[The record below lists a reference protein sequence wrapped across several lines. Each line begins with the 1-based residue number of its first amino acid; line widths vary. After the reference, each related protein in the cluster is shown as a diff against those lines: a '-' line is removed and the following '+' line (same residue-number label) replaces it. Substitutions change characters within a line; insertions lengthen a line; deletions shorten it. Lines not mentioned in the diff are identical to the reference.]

1 MPGPPED
8 WAEVGERLLA
18 GDPGALA
25 RVNRL
30 VTGVLTQ
37 LRAYDFRDA
46 WDDVRQEVLAAVV
59 ANARAG
65 RLRDPAAFVAYV
77 RAIARN
83 KVMDHLK
90 AHLRCRPGE
99 TIPWEDVAES
109 LPAVEDDPRVR
120 EVWAAAETLYGPAD
134 ATAVSRRDC
143 DGEIRCVELRDRE
156 AGAERRGARH
166 VRAYPG
172 PTKLLRCAPRR
183 RLPSRGAM
191 AGRRTSVARR
201 RIVRARWRQAG
212 KRCRPPAWRGHA
224 SWQR

>member
-8 WAEVGERLLA
+8 WGGVVERVLA

-30 VTGVLTQ
+30 VTGVLTH

-83 KVMDHLK
+83 KVMDQLK

-99 TIPWEDVAES
+99 TTPWEDVAET
-109 LPAVEDDPRVR
+109 LPAAEDDPRVR
-120 EVWAAAETLYGPAD
+120 EVWAAAETLSAD
-134 ATAVSRRDC
+134 ERRVLDGLYREGRTYEEVAVTTGIPLGTLKRR
-143 DGEIRCVELRDRE
+143 LRDALE
-156 AGAERRGARH
+156 
-166 VRAYPG
+166 
-172 PTKLLRCAPRR
+172 TLRR
-183 RLPSRGAM
+183 RL
-191 AGRRTSVARR
+191 AG
-201 RIVRARWRQAG
+201 
-212 KRCRPPAWRGHA
+212 
-224 SWQR
+224 